1 MSEQFITH
9 GPLRIWTSETGKG
22 PPVLLIA
29 GANASGLMWPD
40 AFVAMLAAAGYRVI
54 RYDHR
59 DTGRSS
65 RGGPPYGIAD
75 LAADAVAV
83 LDGLG
88 IARAHVVGLSLGA
101 TLGQVLALDHPD
113 RLLSLTL
120 MMGAALDVDFA
131 GNWARAYAG
140 EPAAGPLPG
149 PRAEVIRAFAA
160 PLADHTAELDR
171 RVAQWRLLSPPGAP
185 FDAAD
190 FRARE
195 DAEIRHAGVIPAPTA
210 HAAATP
216 IPLERGRELAQI
228 RLPVLVIQAMDDPL
242 NPPPHG
248 RHLAD
253 LIPDAQLVEIA
264 SLGHA
269 LPQNHLAPLAEMLT
283 QFWHG
288 HAGPSP
294 DIYVSDSSDS

>member
-1 MSEQFITH
+1 MSDHSISH
-9 GPLRIWTSETGKG
+9 GPITLWATDTGQG
-22 PPVLLIA
+22 QPVLLIA
-29 GANASGLMWPD
+29 GANASALMWPD
-40 AFVAMLAAAGYRVI
+40 ALVARLAAGGYRVI

-75 LAADAVAV
+75 LAGDAVAV

-88 IARAHVVGLSLGA
+88 IGRAHVVGLSLGA

-113 RLLSLTL
+113 RLHSLTL

-140 EPAAGPLPG
+140 EPAPGPLPG
-149 PRAEVIRAFAA
+149 PRADVIRAFAA
-160 PLADHTAELDR
+160 PLADYAAELDR
-171 RVAQWRLLSPPGAP
+171 RVAQWRALSPPGTP

-195 DAEIRHAGVIPAPTA
+195 AADIRHAGVIPAPTA
-210 HAAATP
+210 HAGATP
-216 IPLERGRELAQI
+216 IPLERGRELAQV
-228 RLPVLVIQAMDDPL
+228 RLPVLVVQAMDDPL

-253 LIPDAQLVEIA
+253 LIPGAELVEIA
-264 SLGHA
+264 GLGHA
-269 LPQNHLAPLAEMLT
+269 LPQSHLAPLAEMLV
-283 QFWHG
+283 QFWRRHTG
-288 HAGPSP
+288 
-294 DIYVSDSSDS
+294 